1 MISNEQVKAKRVKL
15 LSVFYYHIVVWKK
28 WKINHEKQQ
37 QKKKKKNTTLSE
49 QFQYQIKILH
59 RGKINTPNT
68 QIHGEMHF
76 PGHQNH

>member
-1 MISNEQVKAKRVKL
+1 MKSNNN
-15 LSVFYYHIVVWKK
+15 KK
-28 WKINHEKQQ
+28 QN
-37 QKKKKKNTTLSE
+37 KNTTLSE

-59 RGKINTPNT
+59 RGKINTLST